1 MISNIL
7 NGFLSLS
14 MTVVNWF
21 LTPIWNLI
29 SDIDLG
35 GTTFADML
43 SSVNLLFT
51 NLSSTLSW
59 VIDATGI
66 PRVLFVLIFGIYL
79 TCITLRI
86 SIYVVKMI
94 VKWWDRIIA

>member
-21 LTPIWNLI
+21 LTPIYNVI
-29 SDIDLG
+29 DDIDLG
-35 GTTFADML
+35 GITVADML
-43 SSVNLLFT
+43 SYVNSLFT
-51 NLSSTLSW
+51 TISGVMSW

-66 PRVLFVLIFGIYL
+66 PRVLFTLMFGVYL
-79 TCITLRI
+79 TCITIRL
-86 SIYVVKMI
+86 SIYIVKMI